1 MPDTSFSKQS
11 AATRFIAAIER
22 GWCRWNASQVEAA
35 HHMFQRSVDPLTGR
49 GASGEA
55 LIDLCLTELGAF
67 TGPDAEQEDDITLVS
82 LERTMSAVYAGG
94 DT

>member
-49 GASGEA
+49 STPSG
-55 LIDLCLTELGAF
+55 IDR
-67 TGPDAEQEDDITLVS
+67 S
-82 LERTMSAVYAGG
+82 RYY
-94 DT
+94 